1 MSQFSKDQVQDM
13 YYLSPMQEGML
24 FHAILNPGQSFYL
37 EQITMK
43 VKGALNIKC
52 LEESMNVIMDRY
64 DVFRTVFIHE
74 KSKKACPS
82 RIEKTAVPNRR
93 NRSDTLNGQ
102 QSKQP
107 KSMSTKNRIRSGVL
121 I

>member
-43 VKGALNIKC
+43 VKGSLNIK
-52 LEESMNVIMDRY
+52 
-64 DVFRTVFIHE
+64 
-74 KSKKACPS
+74 
-82 RIEKTAVPNRR
+82 
-93 NRSDTLNGQ
+93 
-102 QSKQP
+102 
-107 KSMSTKNRIRSGVL
+107 MS
-121 I
+121 

>member
-24 FHAILNPGQSFYL
+24 FHTILNPGQSFYL

-43 VKGALNIKC
+43 VKGSLNTKC

-64 DVFRTVFIHE
+64 EVFRTVFIHE
-74 KSKKACPS
+74 KVKGLSKS
-82 RIEKTAVPNRR
+82 Y
-93 NRSDTLNGQ
+93 
-102 QSKQP
+102 
-107 KSMSTKNRIRSGVL
+107 
-121 I
+121 